1 MSINLLFVDDEP
13 KLQAVISQLF
23 RREIRDGQY
32 NIWFA
37 LNGVEAIEVLQAHP
51 EIDIVLTDLNM
62 PQMSGLALLAKLEE
76 LKSTLNP
83 VLTAVVI
90 SAYGDM
96 ENIRKAMNTGAFDF
110 LTKPLDFEDLKLT
123 ISKAAE
129 HVSRLKS
136 ALERERQAQEALRQ
150 INEELERRVEA
161 RTAELRKSNA
171 ELNAFAH
178 TVAHDLKNPLGVIAG
193 YVDYAVDFFNELE
206 MEELLETIKYMQQ
219 YTYKVTNI
227 VEELML
233 LSGVRKLD
241 VPRRPIDMGSVVEQ
255 AKKRLAPMIAE
266 HNAQINLPESWPVA
280 NGYAPWIEE
289 VWVNYISNGLKYG
302 GTPPHL
308 ELGGEALA
316 DGMVRFWIKDNGP
329 GVDPADQE
337 RLFTEFTRLD
347 ERRADGHGLG
357 LSIVRRIVEK
367 LDGEVGVDSHN
378 GDGSTF
384 YFTLPAPAP
393 EEES

>member
-1 MSINLLFVDDEP
+1 MSIKLLFVDDEP

-23 RREIRDGQY
+23 RHEIREKQY
-32 NIWFA
+32 DISFA
-37 LNGVEAIEVLQAHP
+37 LNGVEAIEVLRANP

-62 PQMSGLALLAKLEE
+62 PRMSGLALLSNLTT
-76 LKSTLNP
+76 LKPTLNP
-83 VLTAVVI
+83 VLTAVVV

-110 LTKPLDFEDLKLT
+110 LTKPLDFEDVKLT

-136 ALERERQAQEALRQ
+136 ALERERQAKEALRRL
-150 INEELERRVEA
+150 NEELERRVED
-161 RTAELRKSNA
+161 RTAELKKSNA

-193 YVDYAVDFFNELE
+193 YVDYAVDFFDEME

-219 YTYKVTNI
+219 YTYKITNI

-241 VPRRPIDMGSVVEQ
+241 VPRIPIDMGSVVAQ
-255 AKKRLAPMIAE
+255 AQKRLAPMIAE
-266 HNAQINLPESWPVA
+266 HGAEIVLPQTWPVA
-280 NGYAPWIEE
+280 GGYPPWIEE

-302 GTPPHL
+302 GTPPRL
-308 ELGGEALA
+308 QLGGEALP
-316 DGMVRFWIKDNGP
+316 DEKVRFWIKDNGL
-329 GVDPADQE
+329 GVPLADQS
-337 RLFTEFTRLD
+337 RLFTEFIRLD
-347 ERRADGHGLG
+347 ERRTDGHGLG

-378 GDGSTF
+378 VDGSTF
-384 YFTLPAPAP
+384 YFILPAIPP
-393 EEES
+393 EE